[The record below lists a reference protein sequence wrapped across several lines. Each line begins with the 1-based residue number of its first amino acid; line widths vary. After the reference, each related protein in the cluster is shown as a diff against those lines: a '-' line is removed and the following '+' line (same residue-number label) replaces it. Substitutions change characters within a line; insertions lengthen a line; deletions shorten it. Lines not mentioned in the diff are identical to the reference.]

1 MVKLAPPGENV
12 TVGHAVVVPVPH
24 VRDWLSWI
32 VTTVVWLGDVRVPVS
47 GVTVTR

>member
-12 TVGHAVVVPVPH
+12 TVGHAVVEPVPH
-24 VRDWLSWI
+24 VTDWLIWI
-32 VTTVVWLGDVRVPVS
+32 VTVVVSLGDVRVPVS

>member
-12 TVGHAVVVPVPH
+12 TVGHAVVVPLPH
-24 VRDWLSWI
+24 VTGWLTWI
-32 VTTVVWLGDVRVPVS
+32 VTTVVSLGDVRVPVA